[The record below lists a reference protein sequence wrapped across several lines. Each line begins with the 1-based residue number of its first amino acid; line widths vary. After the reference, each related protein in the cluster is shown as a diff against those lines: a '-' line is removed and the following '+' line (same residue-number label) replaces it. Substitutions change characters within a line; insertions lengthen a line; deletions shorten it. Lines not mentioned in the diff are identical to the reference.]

1 MNNTILQNLHNIDI
15 EVLKHLKQKMIDIK
29 ISKQG
34 VSSEKNILDEKT
46 IKNEEDKK
54 DDIDNNKADETDKL
68 IIIN

>member
-1 MNNTILQNLHNIDI
+1 LNNTILQNLHNIDI